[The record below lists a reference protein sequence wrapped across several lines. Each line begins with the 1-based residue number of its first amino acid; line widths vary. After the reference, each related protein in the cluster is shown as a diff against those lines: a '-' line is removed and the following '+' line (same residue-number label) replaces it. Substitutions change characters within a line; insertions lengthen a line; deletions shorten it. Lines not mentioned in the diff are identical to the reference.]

1 MLIGLDFDNTIVCYD
16 KAIVRLSEKLS
27 ELPSDLPRTKLAIR
41 DYLRNSNREYEWTVF
56 QGELYGPGMSY
67 AEPFE
72 HSMEIM
78 QLLKAAGCSLCIVS
92 HRSLKPYAGPT
103 YDLHV
108 AAREWIE
115 ENLAPDLIG
124 NSQAF
129 FYETRD
135 KKIAAIGALEC
146 EVFLDDLPIVL
157 GDKSFPDTCQAML
170 FDPEDSY
177 ADLNFVRITSW
188 NQLPVMLSSFQ

>member
-16 KAIVRLSEKLS
+16 KAIVRLSDKLS
-27 ELPSDLPRTKLAIR
+27 MLPSDLPRTKLAIR
-41 DYLRNSNREYEWTVF
+41 DYLRKANREHEWTVF

-72 HSMEIM
+72 HSVETM

-92 HRSLKPYAGPT
+92 HRSIKPYAGPT
-103 YDLHV
+103 YDLHI

-115 ENLAPDLIG
+115 ENLASDLIAS
-124 NSQAF
+124 SQAF

-135 KKIAAIGALEC
+135 EKIAAIGAVEC
-146 EVFLDDLPIVL
+146 KIFLDDLPIVL
-157 GDKSFPDTCQAML
+157 GDESFPSACQAIL
-170 FDPEDSY
+170 FDPENSH
-177 ADLNFVRITSW
+177 ADLNFVRITHW
-188 NQLPVMLSSFQ
+188 NQLPVMLSSLQ